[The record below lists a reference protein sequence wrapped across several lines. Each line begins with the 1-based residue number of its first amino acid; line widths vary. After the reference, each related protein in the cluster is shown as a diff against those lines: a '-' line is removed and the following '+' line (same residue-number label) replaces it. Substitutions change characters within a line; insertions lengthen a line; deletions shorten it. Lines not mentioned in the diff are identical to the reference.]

1 MGWMSGKRRAIE
13 ERGKEKKNATEPYG
27 CVPCHA
33 ERRHAMKKECIL

>member
-1 MGWMSGKRRAIE
+1 MDEWEQNRDGRKE
-13 ERGKEKKNATEPYG
+13 ESKKYATEPYG